1 MKKKVVNDRL
11 KLKSRIGFKL
21 IVILILLT
29 IIPITS
35 LGLVS
40 YASSKK
46 VIMNRFTVSTEQTLS
61 EVNRGIDNYFDS
73 LKRQINILSANE
85 NVQAINTNQQA
96 YQQKLVDSLSAVK
109 ENNRDLMFVYLA
121 TSTGKLYSYPSSETA
136 TNVDCTNK
144 PWYTEALKN
153 KDSIV
158 VSDLYKDEKSGQ
170 TTVTISRTVQYKND
184 TVGVLAMD
192 IDMNNLA
199 NQLSNIKI
207 GKAGYV
213 FIINKTGIVIS
224 HPENSKIGTDLP
236 TKMSYW
242 KNVSSK
248 ESGFEE
254 YNDLGTEK
262 YNVYVTNKESGWKIL
277 GVIDQK
283 EIMTDV
289 QGIGTAI
296 LIFTIVSVILSTI
309 IAVFLSIWITKN
321 INRLN
326 DVFKKAAD
334 GNLSSRINIL
344 TKDEFGQLGTN
355 FNNMLSSISA
365 LIKSAKESSDNI
377 LEASKI
383 IDNISSETNTSVSE
397 VASAIDS
404 VAIGASSQT
413 RDIEEGVNK
422 FNELEQKID
431 NIVNLSTDMEGISS
445 NTEKVSR
452 EGLSIVDTLFEKS
465 RKTIKTTSNIQD
477 AVINMSKSTNEIG
490 TITEA
495 INDIAEQTNLLA
507 LNAAIEA
514 ARAGDAG
521 KGFAVVA
528 DEIRKLAEQS
538 TDATK
543 KIQQLIEKISTKS
556 KATVDAMNGA
566 VAIVNEQNTVVES
579 TKQIFGNII
588 SSINEL
594 VNGLQSIEIAVR
606 DANNSKSEIVGI
618 MHNIAA
624 VSEESAASTEEVS
637 ASIEEVSGA
646 LNGFMS
652 NANSLKDIAVK
663 LQDEINK
670 FKLNE

>member
-1 MKKKVVNDRL
+1 MKKKVANDKL

-35 LGLVS
+35 LGIVS
-40 YASSKK
+40 YISSKK
-46 VIMNRFTVSTEQTLS
+46 VIMDRFKVSTEQTLS

-73 LKRQINILSANE
+73 LKRQINILASNE
-85 NVQAINTNQQA
+85 NVQAINTSPA
-96 YQQKLVDSLSAVK
+96 YQQKLIDSLSSVK

-121 TSTGKLYSYPSSETA
+121 TSTGKLYSYPNSETVS
-136 TNVDCTNK
+136 NVDCTNK

-170 TTVTISRTVQYKND
+170 TTVTISRTVQYKGD
-184 TVGVLAMD
+184 MVGVLAMD

-207 GKAGYV
+207 GKEGYV

-224 HPENSKIGTDLP
+224 HPDNSKIGTDLP
-236 TKMSYW
+236 TKMAYW
-242 KNVSSK
+242 KNVSTK
-248 ESGFEE
+248 ESGFEQ
-254 YNDLGTEK
+254 YTYLGEEK
-262 YNVYVTNKESGWKIL
+262 YNVYVTNKESSWKIL
-277 GVIDQK
+277 GAIDQK
-283 EIMTDV
+283 EIMTDIK
-289 QGIGTAI
+289 GIGIAI
-296 LIFTIVSVILSTI
+296 FIFTAVSIVLSTI
-309 IAVFLSIWITKN
+309 IAVFLSMWITKN

-326 DVFKKAAD
+326 EVFRKAAD
-334 GNLSSRINIL
+334 GDLTSRIKVK

-355 FNNMLSSISA
+355 FNNMLSSISL
-365 LIKSAKESSDNI
+365 LIKSVKESSGSI
-377 LEASKI
+377 LETSEI
-383 IDNISSETNTSVSE
+383 ISNISNETNSSVSE
-397 VASAIDS
+397 VASAVDS
-404 VAIGASSQT
+404 VAMGASNQT
-413 RDIEEGVNK
+413 KDIEDGVSK
-422 FNELEQKID
+422 FNELEHKID
-431 NIVNLSTDMEGISS
+431 NIVKLTNDMGEISS

-452 EGLSIVDTLFEKS
+452 EGLSIVDTLSEKS
-465 RKTIKTTSNIQD
+465 RKTIKTTSNIQE
-477 AVINMSKSTNEIG
+477 AVLNMSKSTNEIG
-490 TITEA
+490 TITET

-521 KGFAVVA
+521 RGFAVVA

-543 KIQQLIEKISTKS
+543 RIQQLIEKISTKS
-556 KATVDAMNGA
+556 KATVDAMQGA
-566 VAIVNEQNTVVES
+566 AIIVNEQNTVVDS
-579 TKQIFGNII
+579 TKQIFGSII

-594 VNGLQSIEIAVR
+594 INGLQSIETAVK
-606 DANNSKSEIVGI
+606 DANDSKSEIVGI

-624 VSEESAASTEEVS
+624 VSEESAASTEQVS

-646 LNGFMS
+646 LSEFMS
-652 NANSLKDIAVK
+652 NANSLKNISLK

-670 FKLNE
+670 FSLND